1 MVHWK
6 RWIILCA
13 ALCVVIATQGC
24 RKPEKEE
31 SSKESSQKEKK
42 TDLVAKN
49 ACEQTVQEY
58 LDAAAAKDFRAAVEY
73 IDVDD
78 MIEKARAKAT
88 TSTATPPE
96 DAVRMKQLLV
106 AMLEK
111 ASADAGALTYRVLG
125 SWVSGDKAIVEVAVY
140 RDGKK
145 VDQADYP
152 LTKKDDIWKIDGSAI
167 RGMIPAKP
175 PIPPGPPQ

>member
-1 MVHWK
+1 MAHWK
-6 RWIILCA
+6 RWTILCA
-13 ALCVVIATQGC
+13 ALCVVLGTQGC

-31 SSKESSQKEKK
+31 SSKESSPKEKK
-42 TDLVAKN
+42 TDVGAKN
-49 ACEQTVQEY
+49 ACEETVHKY

-73 IDVDD
+73 IDVED
-78 MIEKARAKAT
+78 MVEKGRAKAAI
-88 TSTATPPE
+88 STATPPE
-96 DAVRMKQLLV
+96 DADRLKQMLV

-111 ASADAGALTYRVLG
+111 ASADAGELTYSVLG

-152 LTKKDDIWKIDGSAI
+152 LTKKDDVWKINGSAI
-167 RGMIPAKP
+167 RGLIPAREP
-175 PIPPGPPQ
+175 SAPGPPQ